1 MFLVAGRGMMTW
13 LQEGTKQLGVEL
25 TDSQLCQFEQYYRL
39 LVETNKVMNL
49 TAITEPKEVAIKH
62 FYDSLTLA
70 RVLPFIGVN
79 TLLDVGT
86 GAGFPGIPLKIA
98 FPHLKVV
105 LLDSLKK
112 RIGFLENVVK
122 ELGLT
127 NVTCIHGR
135 AEDWGRHPDMREKF
149 DVVTARAVA
158 RLNVL
163 AEYCLPFV
171 KVGGVF
177 VAMKGAQAE
186 EEAAEAKRALS
197 VLGKAALEVV
207 SLELPDEM
215 GTRHLLVVKKRERT
229 PKSYPRKAG
238 TPAKQ
243 PLV

>member
-1 MFLVAGRGMMTW
+1 MIAW
-13 LQEGTKQLGVEL
+13 LQEGAKQLGVEL
-25 TDSQLCQFEQYYRL
+25 TDLQISQFEQYYRL

-70 RVLPFIGVN
+70 RVLSFGGVN

-122 ELGLT
+122 ELGFT

-135 AEDWGRHPDMREKF
+135 AEELGRYPDMREKF

-171 KVGGVF
+171 KVGGIF

-186 EEAAEAKRALS
+186 GETAEAKRALS
-197 VLGKAALEVV
+197 VLGKATFEMV
-207 SLELPDEM
+207 SLELPEEM
-215 GTRHLLVVKKRERT
+215 GTRQLLVVKKRERT

-243 PLV
+243 PLA